1 MFFRVC
7 FLSEH
12 DSYQMTMS
20 GKLHCN
26 GDENIKYKPSL
37 HRVYNGHPALLHP
50 YEVLVIE
57 LN

>member
-1 MFFRVC
+1 M
-7 FLSEH
+7 L
-12 DSYQMTMS
+12 

-26 GDENIKYKPSL
+26 GDENIKLKPSL
-37 HRVYNGHPALLHP
+37 YRVYNGHHVLLHP